1 MSSTTALKLGFA
13 IVLLLAALA
22 AGVYL
27 SGLII
32 VLVLG
37 VDVPVEMNTW
47 WKYWRIVD
55 TPRVAPFASKIKI
68 SSAIGFG
75 LPLLGWLLML
85 VPLSRAGGQRS
96 THGNARFAHKSE
108 LAKGGML
115 KPAGNGIV
123 EESKYKGEYGNYIR
137 IRHANGYHSSYGHM
151 SRYAAGMR
159 EGLRRTRSTPN
170 RM

>member
-75 LPLLGWLLML
+75 LPLLGWLALL
-85 VPLSRAGGQRS
+85 VPLLRTRQPS

-123 EESKYKGEYGNYIR
+123 VGKAGNDLIR
-137 IRHANGYHSSYGHM
+137 PGGTRHQPVPGRN
-151 SRYAAGMR
+151 RCR
-159 EGLRRTRSTPN
+159 PRRTRLSS
-170 RM
+170 

>member
-1 MSSTTALKLGFA
+1 MLQSPPIVTTQGTARVSSTTALKPGFA

-68 SSAIGFG
+68 SSAVGFG
-75 LPLLGWLLML
+75 LPLLGWLALL
-85 VPLSRAGGQRS
+85 VPLLRTRQPS

-115 KPAGNGIV
+115 KPAGN
-123 EESKYKGEYGNYIR
+123 
-137 IRHANGYHSSYGHM
+137 
-151 SRYAAGMR
+151 
-159 EGLRRTRSTPN
+159 
-170 RM
+170 